1 MLLCATFRNFILKL
15 GEAVVSQRRIPTD
28 VIDQIRSDVNILDIV
43 GQYVQLHRSGS
54 NWFGLCPF
62 HTEKTGSFS
71 VNEPKQFF
79 HCFSCG
85 RGGNVFK
92 FLMEIEDLTFPEA
105 VYRTAEL
112 AGIELDAKYLPQNV
126 AGAEDTQSETGK
138 LKQLYAQAGQLY
150 HHILVNTKLGQPA
163 LDHLHERGL
172 SDELIAEFQLGYA
185 PQAEIL
191 QAFFHEKKLDDYQ
204 TLRKSGLFSERE
216 GEDLAERFND
226 RIMFPIRDQT
236 GSIIAFS
243 GRLLTPDKKLPKYLN
258 SPEGILFNKRK
269 VLFNFDKAKKTI
281 RHESKVYLFEG
292 FMDVLAA
299 WRAGIKN
306 GVASM
311 GTSLTSE
318 QIYLLEQTAS
328 KLYICYDGDLPG
340 RKATKR
346 ALELIA
352 PLSKFELGAILLP
365 EKLDPD
371 EYVRKYGPE
380 NFKDFVTSHE
390 RTELEFYLEY
400 FRVGRNLETESDQLA
415 YITDVLEKVAQVKDP
430 LARDLTLNRL
440 AKEFELDK
448 NNLTS
453 QLQALMQQVQSEQ
466 LKQDQANSLKRSDKV
481 VYSTQ
486 QRQEKKRYSSA
497 EQAERLLL
505 YRLLHEHDVFLRIKG
520 LADFSFIHEEYETI
534 FLLAD
539 GYFDRYSEYESA
551 SFLDFLKDEHL
562 RQIIISLELGDY
574 GEVNEQEISD
584 CLAFIMQHS
593 PLEEQIKVVKT
604 KLEQAKRLGD
614 AKAIMEQTTKLIEL
628 LKKKQ
633 TEKSII

>member
-1 MLLCATFRNFILKL
+1 M
-15 GEAVVSQRRIPTD
+15 
-28 VIDQIRSDVNILDIV
+28 IDQIRSDVNILDII

-112 AGIELDAKYLPQNV
+112 AGIELDAKYLPQNI
-126 AGAEDTQSETGK
+126 AGAEDTQSETGR

-163 LDHLHERGL
+163 LDYLHERGL

-204 TLRKSGLFSERE
+204 TLRKSGLFSECE
-216 GEDLAERFND
+216 GENLAERFND
-226 RIMFPIRDQT
+226 RIMFPIRNQT
-236 GSIIAFS
+236 GQIIAFS

-352 PLSKFELGAILLP
+352 PLSKFELGTILLP

-400 FRVGRNLETESDQLA
+400 FRAGRNLETESDQLA
-415 YITDVLEKVAQVKDP
+415 YITDVLERVAQVKDP
-430 LARDLTLNRL
+430 LARDLTINRL

-466 LKQDQANSLKRSDKV
+466 LKQDQANSLKCSDKV

-486 QRQEKKRYSSA
+486 QRQEKKRYTPA

-520 LADFSFIHEEYETI
+520 LADFSFIHEDYETI

-574 GEVNEQEISD
+574 GESNEQEISD

-593 PLEEQIKVVKT
+593 PLEEQIKAVEAQ
-604 KLEQAKRLGD
+604 LEQAKRLGD

>member
-1 MLLCATFRNFILKL
+1 M
-15 GEAVVSQRRIPTD
+15 VSQRRIPTD

-112 AGIELDAKYLPQNV
+112 SGIELDAKYLPQN

-138 LKQLYAQAGQLY
+138 LKRLYAQAGQLY

-163 LDHLHERGL
+163 LDYLHERGL

-328 KLYICYDGDLPG
+328 KLYICYDGDFPG

-466 LKQDQANSLKRSDKV
+466 LKQDQANSLKRSDKL

-486 QRQEKKRYSSA
+486 QRQEKKRYSPA

-614 AKAIMEQTTKLIEL
+614 AKVIMEQTTKLIEL

>member
-1 MLLCATFRNFILKL
+1 M
-15 GEAVVSQRRIPTD
+15 VSQRRIPTD

-112 AGIELDAKYLPQNV
+112 AGIELDAKYLPQNA

-138 LKQLYAQAGQLY
+138 LKRLYAQAGQLY

-163 LDHLHERGL
+163 LDYLHERGL

-486 QRQEKKRYSSA
+486 QRQEKKRYSPA

-614 AKAIMEQTTKLIEL
+614 AKVIMEQTTKLIEL

>member
-1 MLLCATFRNFILKL
+1 M
-15 GEAVVSQRRIPTD
+15 
-28 VIDQIRSDVNILDIV
+28 IDQIRSDVNILDIV

-112 AGIELDAKYLPQNV
+112 AGIELDAKYLPQNTT
-126 AGAEDTQSETGK
+126 GAEDTQSETGR

-163 LDHLHERGL
+163 LDYLHERGL

-185 PQAEIL
+185 PQADLL

-204 TLRKSGLFSERE
+204 TLRKSGLFSERQ
-216 GEDLAERFND
+216 GEELAERFND
-226 RIMFPIRDQT
+226 RIMFPIRNQT
-236 GSIIAFS
+236 GQIIAFS

-400 FRVGRNLETESDQLA
+400 FRAGRNLETESDQLA

-430 LARDLTLNRL
+430 LARDLTINRL

-486 QRQEKKRYSSA
+486 QRQEKKRYTPA

-520 LADFSFIHEEYETI
+520 LADFSFIHEDYETI

-574 GEVNEQEISD
+574 GESNEQEISD

-593 PLEEQIKVVKT
+593 PLEEQIKAVEAQ
-604 KLEQAKRLGD
+604 LEQAKRLGD

>member
-1 MLLCATFRNFILKL
+1 M
-15 GEAVVSQRRIPTD
+15 VSQRRIPTD

-71 VNEPKQFF
+71 VNAPKQFF

-85 RGGNVFK
+85 RGGNLFK

-112 AGIELDAKYLPQNV
+112 AGIELDAKYLPQN

-138 LKQLYAQAGQLY
+138 LKRLYAQAGQLY

-163 LDHLHERGL
+163 LDYLHERGL

-328 KLYICYDGDLPG
+328 KLYICYDGDPPG

-486 QRQEKKRYSSA
+486 QRQEKKRYSPA

-614 AKAIMEQTTKLIEL
+614 AKVIMEQTTKLIEL

>member
-1 MLLCATFRNFILKL
+1 M
-15 GEAVVSQRRIPTD
+15 VSQRRIPTD

-112 AGIELDAKYLPQNV
+112 SRIELDAKYLPQN

-138 LKQLYAQAGQLY
+138 LKRLYAQAGQLY

-163 LDHLHERGL
+163 LDYLHERGL

-486 QRQEKKRYSSA
+486 QRQEKKRYSPA

-604 KLEQAKRLGD
+604 QLEQAKRLGD

>member
-1 MLLCATFRNFILKL
+1 M
-15 GEAVVSQRRIPTD
+15 PTD
-28 VIDQIRSDVNILDIV
+28 VIDQIRSDVNILDII

-112 AGIELDAKYLPQNV
+112 AGIELDAKYLPQNI
-126 AGAEDTQSETGK
+126 AGAEDTQSETGR

-163 LDHLHERGL
+163 LDYLHERGL

-216 GEDLAERFND
+216 GENLAERFND
-226 RIMFPIRDQT
+226 RIMFPIRNQT
-236 GSIIAFS
+236 GQIIAFS

-352 PLSKFELGAILLP
+352 PLSKFELGTILLP

-400 FRVGRNLETESDQLA
+400 FRAGRNLETESDQLA
-415 YITDVLEKVAQVKDP
+415 YITDVLERVAQVKDP
-430 LARDLTLNRL
+430 LARDLTINRL

-486 QRQEKKRYSSA
+486 QRQEKKRCTPA

-520 LADFSFIHEEYETI
+520 LADFSFIHEDYETI

-574 GEVNEQEISD
+574 GESNEQEISD

-593 PLEEQIKVVKT
+593 PLEEQIKAVEAQ
-604 KLEQAKRLGD
+604 LEQAKRLGD

>member
-1 MLLCATFRNFILKL
+1 M
-15 GEAVVSQRRIPTD
+15 VSQRRIPTD

-138 LKQLYAQAGQLY
+138 LKRLYAQAGQLY

-163 LDHLHERGL
+163 LDYLHERGL
-172 SDELIAEFQLGYA
+172 SDELIAEFKLGYA

-486 QRQEKKRYSSA
+486 QRQEKKRYSPA

-614 AKAIMEQTTKLIEL
+614 AKVIMEQTTKLIEL

>member
-1 MLLCATFRNFILKL
+1 M
-15 GEAVVSQRRIPTD
+15 VSQRRIPTD

-138 LKQLYAQAGQLY
+138 LKRLYAQAGQLY

-466 LKQDQANSLKRSDKV
+466 LKQDQANSLKRSDKL

-486 QRQEKKRYSSA
+486 QRQEKKRYSPA

-614 AKAIMEQTTKLIEL
+614 AKVIMEQTTKLIEL

>member
-1 MLLCATFRNFILKL
+1 M
-15 GEAVVSQRRIPTD
+15 
-28 VIDQIRSDVNILDIV
+28 IDQIRSDVNILDIV

-112 AGIELDAKYLPQNV
+112 AGIELDAKYLPQNTT
-126 AGAEDTQSETGK
+126 GAEDTQSETGR

-163 LDHLHERGL
+163 LDYLHERGL

-185 PQAEIL
+185 PQAELL

-204 TLRKSGLFSERE
+204 TLRKSGLFSERQ
-216 GEDLAERFND
+216 GEELAERFND
-226 RIMFPIRDQT
+226 RIMFPIRNQT
-236 GSIIAFS
+236 GQIIAFS

-400 FRVGRNLETESDQLA
+400 FRAGRNLETESDQLA

-486 QRQEKKRYSSA
+486 QRQEKKRYTPA

-520 LADFSFIHEEYETI
+520 LADFSFIHEDYEMI

-574 GEVNEQEISD
+574 GESNEQEISD

-593 PLEEQIKVVKT
+593 PLEEQIKAVEAQ
-604 KLEQAKRLGD
+604 LEQAKRLGD

>member
-1 MLLCATFRNFILKL
+1 M
-15 GEAVVSQRRIPTD
+15 
-28 VIDQIRSDVNILDIV
+28 IDQIRSDVNILDII

-112 AGIELDAKYLPQNV
+112 AGIELDAKYLPQNI
-126 AGAEDTQSETGK
+126 AGAEDTQSETGR

-163 LDHLHERGL
+163 LDYLHERGL

-216 GEDLAERFND
+216 GENLAERFND
-226 RIMFPIRDQT
+226 RIMFPIRNQT
-236 GSIIAFS
+236 GQIIAFS

-352 PLSKFELGAILLP
+352 PLSKFELGTILLP

-400 FRVGRNLETESDQLA
+400 FRAGRNLETESDQLA
-415 YITDVLEKVAQVKDP
+415 YITDVLERVAQVKDP
-430 LARDLTLNRL
+430 LARDLTINRL

-486 QRQEKKRYSSA
+486 QRQEKKRCTPA

-520 LADFSFIHEEYETI
+520 LADFSFIHEDYETI

-574 GEVNEQEISD
+574 GESNEQEISD

-593 PLEEQIKVVKT
+593 PLEEQIKAVEAQ
-604 KLEQAKRLGD
+604 LEQAKRLGD

>member
-1 MLLCATFRNFILKL
+1 M
-15 GEAVVSQRRIPTD
+15 
-28 VIDQIRSDVNILDIV
+28 IDQIRSDVNILDII

-112 AGIELDAKYLPQNV
+112 AGIELDAKYLPQNI
-126 AGAEDTQSETGK
+126 AGAEDTQSETGR

-163 LDHLHERGL
+163 LDYLHERGL

-216 GEDLAERFND
+216 GENLAERFND
-226 RIMFPIRDQT
+226 RIMFPIRNQT
-236 GSIIAFS
+236 GQIIAFS

-318 QIYLLEQTAS
+318 QIYLLEQTVS

-352 PLSKFELGAILLP
+352 PLSKFELGTILLP

-400 FRVGRNLETESDQLA
+400 FRAGRNLETESDQLA
-415 YITDVLEKVAQVKDP
+415 YITDVLERVAQVKDP
-430 LARDLTLNRL
+430 LARDLTINRL

-486 QRQEKKRYSSA
+486 QRQEKKRYTPA

-520 LADFSFIHEEYETI
+520 LADFSFIHEDYETI

-574 GEVNEQEISD
+574 GESNEQEISD

-593 PLEEQIKVVKT
+593 PLEEQIKAVEAQ
-604 KLEQAKRLGD
+604 LEQAKRLGD

>member
-1 MLLCATFRNFILKL
+1 
-15 GEAVVSQRRIPTD
+15 VVSQRRIPTD

-138 LKQLYAQAGQLY
+138 LKRLYAQAGQLY

-163 LDHLHERGL
+163 LDYLHERGL
-172 SDELIAEFQLGYA
+172 SDELIAEFKLGYA

-486 QRQEKKRYSSA
+486 QRQEKKRYSPA

-614 AKAIMEQTTKLIEL
+614 AKVIMEQTTKLIEL

>member
-1 MLLCATFRNFILKL
+1 M
-15 GEAVVSQRRIPTD
+15 VSQRRIPTD
-28 VIDQIRSDVNILDIV
+28 VIDQIRSDVNILDII

-71 VNEPKQFF
+71 VNEPKQFY

-112 AGIELDAKYLPQNV
+112 AGIELDAKYLPQNI
-126 AGAEDTQSETGK
+126 AGAEDTQSETGR

-163 LDHLHERGL
+163 LDYLHERGL

-216 GEDLAERFND
+216 GENLAERFND
-226 RIMFPIRDQT
+226 RIMFPIRNQT
-236 GSIIAFS
+236 GQIIAFS

-352 PLSKFELGAILLP
+352 PLSKFELGTILLP

-400 FRVGRNLETESDQLA
+400 FRAGRNLETESDQLA
-415 YITDVLEKVAQVKDP
+415 YITDVLERVAQVKDP
-430 LARDLTLNRL
+430 LARDLTINRL

-453 QLQALMQQVQSEQ
+453 QLQALMQQIQSEQ

-486 QRQEKKRYSSA
+486 QRQEKKRYTPA

-520 LADFSFIHEEYETI
+520 LADFSFIHEDYETI

-574 GEVNEQEISD
+574 GESNEQEISD

-593 PLEEQIKVVKT
+593 PLEEQIKAVEAQ
-604 KLEQAKRLGD
+604 LEQAKRLGD

>member
-1 MLLCATFRNFILKL
+1 M
-15 GEAVVSQRRIPTD
+15 VSQRRIPTD

-138 LKQLYAQAGQLY
+138 LKRLYAQAGQLY

-163 LDHLHERGL
+163 LDYLHERGL

-486 QRQEKKRYSSA
+486 QRQEKKRYSPA

-593 PLEEQIKVVKT
+593 PLEEQIKAVKT

-614 AKAIMEQTTKLIEL
+614 AKVIMEQTTKLIEL

>member
-1 MLLCATFRNFILKL
+1 M
-15 GEAVVSQRRIPTD
+15 VSQRRIPTD

-138 LKQLYAQAGQLY
+138 LKRLYAQAGQLY

-163 LDHLHERGL
+163 LDYLHERGL

-299 WRAGIKN
+299 WRAEIKN

-486 QRQEKKRYSSA
+486 QRQEKKRYSPA

-614 AKAIMEQTTKLIEL
+614 AKVIMEQTTKLIEL

>member
-1 MLLCATFRNFILKL
+1 M
-15 GEAVVSQRRIPTD
+15 VSQRRIPTD
-28 VIDQIRSDVNILDIV
+28 VIDQIRSDVNILDII

-112 AGIELDAKYLPQNV
+112 AGIELDAKYLPQNI
-126 AGAEDTQSETGK
+126 ADAEDTQSETGR

-163 LDHLHERGL
+163 LDYLHERGL

-216 GEDLAERFND
+216 GENLAERFND
-226 RIMFPIRDQT
+226 RIMFPIRNQT
-236 GSIIAFS
+236 GQIIAFS

-352 PLSKFELGAILLP
+352 PLSKFELGTILLP

-400 FRVGRNLETESDQLA
+400 FRAGRNLETESDQLA
-415 YITDVLEKVAQVKDP
+415 YITDVLERVAQVKDP
-430 LARDLTLNRL
+430 LARDLTINRL

-453 QLQALMQQVQSEQ
+453 QLQVLMQQVQSEQ

-486 QRQEKKRYSSA
+486 QRQEKKRYTPA

-520 LADFSFIHEEYETI
+520 LADFSFIHEDYETI

-574 GEVNEQEISD
+574 GESNEQEISD

-593 PLEEQIKVVKT
+593 PLEEQIKAVEAQ
-604 KLEQAKRLGD
+604 LEQAKRLGD

>member
-1 MLLCATFRNFILKL
+1 M
-15 GEAVVSQRRIPTD
+15 
-28 VIDQIRSDVNILDIV
+28 IDQIRSDVNILDIV

-112 AGIELDAKYLPQNV
+112 AGIELDAKYLPQN

-138 LKQLYAQAGQLY
+138 LKRLYAQAGQLY

-163 LDHLHERGL
+163 LDYLHERGL

-236 GSIIAFS
+236 GLIIAFS

-415 YITDVLEKVAQVKDP
+415 YIADVLEKVAQVKDP

-486 QRQEKKRYSSA
+486 QRQEKKRYSPA

-520 LADFSFIHEEYETI
+520 LADFSFIHEDYETI

-584 CLAFIMQHS
+584 CLAFIMQQS

-604 KLEQAKRLGD
+604 QLEQAKRLGD

>member
-1 MLLCATFRNFILKL
+1 M
-15 GEAVVSQRRIPTD
+15 VSQRRIPTD

-138 LKQLYAQAGQLY
+138 LKRLYAQAGQLY

-163 LDHLHERGL
+163 LDYLHERGL

-306 GVASM
+306 GLASM

-486 QRQEKKRYSSA
+486 QRQEKKRYSPA

-614 AKAIMEQTTKLIEL
+614 AKVIMEQTTKLIEL

>member
-1 MLLCATFRNFILKL
+1 M
-15 GEAVVSQRRIPTD
+15 VSQRRIPTD

-126 AGAEDTQSETGK
+126 AGTEDTQSETGR
-138 LKQLYAQAGQLY
+138 LKQLYTQAGQLY
-150 HHILVNTKLGQPA
+150 HHILVNTKLGQSA
-163 LDHLHERGL
+163 LDYLHERGL

-226 RIMFPIRDQT
+226 RIMFPIRNQT
-236 GSIIAFS
+236 GQIIAFS

-258 SPEGILFNKRK
+258 SPEGSLFNKRK

-311 GTSLTSE
+311 GTSLTNE

-390 RTELEFYLEY
+390 HTELEFYLEY
-400 FRVGRNLETESDQLA
+400 FRSGRNLETESDQLA

-486 QRQEKKRYSSA
+486 QRQEKKRYTPT

-505 YRLLHEHDVFLRIKG
+505 YRLLHEHDIFLRIKG
-520 LADFSFIHEEYETI
+520 LADFSFIHEDYETI

-574 GEVNEQEISD
+574 GEANEQEISD

-593 PLEEQIKVVKT
+593 PLEEQIKAVET

>member
-1 MLLCATFRNFILKL
+1 M
-15 GEAVVSQRRIPTD
+15 VSQRRIPTD

-112 AGIELDAKYLPQNV
+112 AGIELDTKYLPQNV
-126 AGAEDTQSETGK
+126 AGAEDTQSETGR

-163 LDHLHERGL
+163 LDYLHERGL
-172 SDELIAEFQLGYA
+172 SDELIVEFQLGYA

-204 TLRKSGLFSERE
+204 ALRKSGLFSERE
-216 GEDLAERFND
+216 GENLAERFND
-226 RIMFPIRDQT
+226 RIMFPIRNQT
-236 GSIIAFS
+236 GQIIAFS

-352 PLSKFELGAILLP
+352 PLSKFELGTILLP

-400 FRVGRNLETESDQLA
+400 FRAGRNLETESDQLA

-430 LARDLTLNRL
+430 LARDLTINRL

-486 QRQEKKRYSSA
+486 QRQEKKRYTPA

-520 LADFSFIHEEYETI
+520 LADFSFIHEDYETI

-574 GEVNEQEISD
+574 GESNEQEISD

-593 PLEEQIKVVKT
+593 PLEEQIKAVENQ
-604 KLEQAKRLGD
+604 LEQAKRLGD

>member
-1 MLLCATFRNFILKL
+1 M
-15 GEAVVSQRRIPTD
+15 
-28 VIDQIRSDVNILDIV
+28 IDQIRSDVNILDIV

-138 LKQLYAQAGQLY
+138 LKRLYAQAGQLY

-163 LDHLHERGL
+163 LDYLHERGL

-486 QRQEKKRYSSA
+486 QRQEKKRYSPA

-614 AKAIMEQTTKLIEL
+614 AKVIMEQTTKLIEL

>member
-1 MLLCATFRNFILKL
+1 M
-15 GEAVVSQRRIPTD
+15 VSQRRIPTD

-112 AGIELDAKYLPQNV
+112 AGIELDAKYLPQNA

-138 LKQLYAQAGQLY
+138 LKRLYAQAGQLY

-163 LDHLHERGL
+163 LDYLHERGL
-172 SDELIAEFQLGYA
+172 SDELIAEFKLGYA

-486 QRQEKKRYSSA
+486 QRQEKKRYSPA

-614 AKAIMEQTTKLIEL
+614 AKVIMEQTTKLIEL

>member
-1 MLLCATFRNFILKL
+1 M
-15 GEAVVSQRRIPTD
+15 VSQRRIPTD

-112 AGIELDAKYLPQNV
+112 AGIELDAKYLPQN

-138 LKQLYAQAGQLY
+138 LKRLYAQAGQLY

-163 LDHLHERGL
+163 LDYLHERGL

-236 GSIIAFS
+236 GLIIAFS

-415 YITDVLEKVAQVKDP
+415 YIADVLEKVAQVKDP

-486 QRQEKKRYSSA
+486 QRQEKKRYSPA

-520 LADFSFIHEEYETI
+520 LADFSFIHEDYETI

-584 CLAFIMQHS
+584 CLAFIMQQS

-604 KLEQAKRLGD
+604 QLEQAKRLGD

>member
-1 MLLCATFRNFILKL
+1 M
-15 GEAVVSQRRIPTD
+15 VSQRRIPTD

-112 AGIELDAKYLPQNV
+112 AGIELDTKYLPQNV
-126 AGAEDTQSETGK
+126 AGTEDTQSETGR

-163 LDHLHERGL
+163 LDYLHERGL

-216 GEDLAERFND
+216 GENLAERFND
-226 RIMFPIRDQT
+226 RIMFPIRNQT
-236 GSIIAFS
+236 GQIIAFS

-352 PLSKFELGAILLP
+352 PLSKFELGTILLP

-400 FRVGRNLETESDQLA
+400 FRAGRNLETESDQLA

-430 LARDLTLNRL
+430 LARDLTINRL

-486 QRQEKKRYSSA
+486 QRQEKKRYTPA

-520 LADFSFIHEEYETI
+520 LADFSFIHEDYETI

-574 GEVNEQEISD
+574 GESNEQEISD

-593 PLEEQIKVVKT
+593 PLEEQIKAVENQ
-604 KLEQAKRLGD
+604 LEQAKRLGD

>member
-1 MLLCATFRNFILKL
+1 M
-15 GEAVVSQRRIPTD
+15 VSQRRIPTD

-138 LKQLYAQAGQLY
+138 LKRLYAQAGQLY

-328 KLYICYDGDLPG
+328 KLYICYDGDFPG

-466 LKQDQANSLKRSDKV
+466 LKQDQANSLKRSDKL

-486 QRQEKKRYSSA
+486 QRQEKKRYSPA

-614 AKAIMEQTTKLIEL
+614 AKVIMEQTTKLIEL

>member
-1 MLLCATFRNFILKL
+1 M
-15 GEAVVSQRRIPTD
+15 VSQRRIPTD

-112 AGIELDAKYLPQNV
+112 AGIELDAKYLPQN

-138 LKQLYAQAGQLY
+138 LKRLYAQAGQLY

-163 LDHLHERGL
+163 LDYLHERGL

-226 RIMFPIRDQT
+226 RIMFPIKDQT

-486 QRQEKKRYSSA
+486 QRQEKKRYSPA

>member
-1 MLLCATFRNFILKL
+1 M
-15 GEAVVSQRRIPTD
+15 
-28 VIDQIRSDVNILDIV
+28 IDQIRSDVNILDIV

-126 AGAEDTQSETGK
+126 AGTEDTQSETGR
-138 LKQLYAQAGQLY
+138 LKQLYTQAGQLY

-163 LDHLHERGL
+163 LDYLHERGL

-226 RIMFPIRDQT
+226 RIMFPIRNQT
-236 GSIIAFS
+236 GQIIAFS

-258 SPEGILFNKRK
+258 SPEGSLFNKRK

-311 GTSLTSE
+311 GTSLTNE

-400 FRVGRNLETESDQLA
+400 FRSGRNLETESDQLA

-486 QRQEKKRYSSA
+486 QRQEKKRYTPT

-505 YRLLHEHDVFLRIKG
+505 YRLLHEHDIFLRIKG
-520 LADFSFIHEEYETI
+520 LADFSFIHEDYETI

-574 GEVNEQEISD
+574 GEANEQEISD

-593 PLEEQIKVVKT
+593 PLEEQIKAVET

>member
-1 MLLCATFRNFILKL
+1 M
-15 GEAVVSQRRIPTD
+15 VSQRRIPTD

-112 AGIELDAKYLPQNV
+112 AGIELDAKYLPQNTT
-126 AGAEDTQSETGK
+126 GAEDTQSETGR

-163 LDHLHERGL
+163 LDYLHERGL

-185 PQAEIL
+185 PQADLL

-204 TLRKSGLFSERE
+204 TLRKSGLFSERQ
-216 GEDLAERFND
+216 GEELAERFND
-226 RIMFPIRDQT
+226 RIMFPIRNQT
-236 GSIIAFS
+236 GQIIAFS

-400 FRVGRNLETESDQLA
+400 FRAGRNLETESDQLA

-430 LARDLTLNRL
+430 LARDLTINRL

-486 QRQEKKRYSSA
+486 QRQEKKRYTPA

-520 LADFSFIHEEYETI
+520 LADFSFIHEDYETI

-574 GEVNEQEISD
+574 GESNEQEISD

-593 PLEEQIKVVKT
+593 PLEEQIKAVEAQ
-604 KLEQAKRLGD
+604 LEQAKRLGD

>member
-1 MLLCATFRNFILKL
+1 M
-15 GEAVVSQRRIPTD
+15 VSQRRIPTD
-28 VIDQIRSDVNILDIV
+28 VIDQIRSDVNILDII

-112 AGIELDAKYLPQNV
+112 AGIELDAKYLPQNI
-126 AGAEDTQSETGK
+126 AGAEDTQSETGR

-163 LDHLHERGL
+163 LDYLHERGL

-216 GEDLAERFND
+216 GENLAERFND
-226 RIMFPIRDQT
+226 RIMFPIRNQT
-236 GSIIAFS
+236 GQIIAFS

-352 PLSKFELGAILLP
+352 PLSKFELGTILLP

-400 FRVGRNLETESDQLA
+400 FRAGRNLETESDQLA

-430 LARDLTLNRL
+430 LARDLTINRL

-486 QRQEKKRYSSA
+486 QRQEKKRYTPA

-520 LADFSFIHEEYETI
+520 LADFSFIHEDYETI

-574 GEVNEQEISD
+574 GESNEQEISD

-593 PLEEQIKVVKT
+593 PLEEQIKAVENQ
-604 KLEQAKRLGD
+604 LEQAKRLGD

>member
-1 MLLCATFRNFILKL
+1 M
-15 GEAVVSQRRIPTD
+15 V
-28 VIDQIRSDVNILDIV
+28 DQIRSDVNILDII

-112 AGIELDAKYLPQNV
+112 AGIELDTKYLPRNV
-126 AGAEDTQSETGK
+126 AGAEDTQSETGR

-163 LDHLHERGL
+163 LDYLHERGL

-216 GEDLAERFND
+216 GENLAERFND
-226 RIMFPIRDQT
+226 RIMFPIRNQT
-236 GSIIAFS
+236 GQIIAFS
-243 GRLLTPDKKLPKYLN
+243 GRLLTLDKKLPKYLN

-352 PLSKFELGAILLP
+352 PLSKFELGTILLP

-400 FRVGRNLETESDQLA
+400 FRAGRNLETESDQLA

-430 LARDLTLNRL
+430 LARDLTINRL

-486 QRQEKKRYSSA
+486 QRQEKKRYTPA

-505 YRLLHEHDVFLRIKG
+505 YRLLHEHDVFLRVKG
-520 LADFSFIHEEYETI
+520 LADFSFIHEDYETI

-574 GEVNEQEISD
+574 GESNEQEISD

-593 PLEEQIKVVKT
+593 PLEEQIKAVEAQ
-604 KLEQAKRLGD
+604 LEQAKRLGD

>member
-1 MLLCATFRNFILKL
+1 M
-15 GEAVVSQRRIPTD
+15 VSQRRIPTD

-138 LKQLYAQAGQLY
+138 LKRLYAQAGQLY

-163 LDHLHERGL
+163 LDYLHERGL

-486 QRQEKKRYSSA
+486 QRQEKKRYSPA

-614 AKAIMEQTTKLIEL
+614 AKVIMEQTTKLIEL

-633 TEKSII
+633 TEKSIM

>member
-1 MLLCATFRNFILKL
+1 M
-15 GEAVVSQRRIPTD
+15 VSQRRIPTD

-112 AGIELDAKYLPQNV
+112 AGIELDAKYLPQNTT
-126 AGAEDTQSETGK
+126 GAEDTQSETGR

-163 LDHLHERGL
+163 LDYLHERGL

-185 PQAEIL
+185 PQADLL

-204 TLRKSGLFSERE
+204 TLRKSGLFSERQ
-216 GEDLAERFND
+216 GEELAERFND
-226 RIMFPIRDQT
+226 RIMFPIRNQT
-236 GSIIAFS
+236 GQIIAFS

-311 GTSLTSE
+311 GTSLTNE

-400 FRVGRNLETESDQLA
+400 FRAGRNLETESDQLA

-430 LARDLTLNRL
+430 LARDLTINRL

-486 QRQEKKRYSSA
+486 QRQEKKRYTPA

-520 LADFSFIHEEYETI
+520 LADFSFIHEDYETI

-574 GEVNEQEISD
+574 GESNEQEISD

-593 PLEEQIKVVKT
+593 PLEEQIKAVEAQ
-604 KLEQAKRLGD
+604 LEQAKRLGD

>member
-1 MLLCATFRNFILKL
+1 M
-15 GEAVVSQRRIPTD
+15 VSQRRIPTD
-28 VIDQIRSDVNILDIV
+28 VIDQIRSDVNILDII

-112 AGIELDAKYLPQNV
+112 AGIELDTKYLPRNV
-126 AGAEDTQSETGK
+126 AGAEDTQSETSR

-163 LDHLHERGL
+163 LDYLHERGL

-216 GEDLAERFND
+216 GENLAERFND
-226 RIMFPIRDQT
+226 RIMFPIRNQT
-236 GSIIAFS
+236 GQIIAFS

-352 PLSKFELGAILLP
+352 PLSKFELGTILLP

-400 FRVGRNLETESDQLA
+400 FRAGRNLETESDQLA

-430 LARDLTLNRL
+430 LARDLTINRL

-486 QRQEKKRYSSA
+486 QRQEKKRYTPA

-505 YRLLHEHDVFLRIKG
+505 YRLLHEHDVFLRVKG
-520 LADFSFIHEEYETI
+520 LADFSFIHEDYETI

-574 GEVNEQEISD
+574 GESNEQEISD

-593 PLEEQIKVVKT
+593 PLEEQIKAVEAQ
-604 KLEQAKRLGD
+604 LEQAKRLGD

>member
-1 MLLCATFRNFILKL
+1 M
-15 GEAVVSQRRIPTD
+15 VSQRRIPTD
-28 VIDQIRSDVNILDIV
+28 VIDQIRSDVNILDII

-112 AGIELDAKYLPQNV
+112 AGIELDAKYLPQNI
-126 AGAEDTQSETGK
+126 AGAEDTQSETGR

-163 LDHLHERGL
+163 LDYLHERGL

-216 GEDLAERFND
+216 GENLAERFND
-226 RIMFPIRDQT
+226 RIMFPIRNQT
-236 GSIIAFS
+236 GQIIAFS

-352 PLSKFELGAILLP
+352 PLSKFELGTILLP

-400 FRVGRNLETESDQLA
+400 FRAGRNLETESDQLA
-415 YITDVLEKVAQVKDP
+415 YITDVLERVAQVKDP
-430 LARDLTLNRL
+430 LARDLTINRL

-486 QRQEKKRYSSA
+486 QRQEKKRYTPA

-520 LADFSFIHEEYETI
+520 LADFSFIHEDYETI

-562 RQIIISLELGDY
+562 RQIIISLELSDY
-574 GEVNEQEISD
+574 GESNEQEISD

-593 PLEEQIKVVKT
+593 PLEEQIKAVEAQ
-604 KLEQAKRLGD
+604 LEQAKRLGD

>member
-1 MLLCATFRNFILKL
+1 M
-15 GEAVVSQRRIPTD
+15 VSQRRIPTD

-112 AGIELDAKYLPQNV
+112 SGIELDAKYLPQN

-138 LKQLYAQAGQLY
+138 LKRLYAQAGQLY

-163 LDHLHERGL
+163 LDYLHERGL

-486 QRQEKKRYSSA
+486 QRQEKKRYSPA

-562 RQIIISLELGDY
+562 RRIIISLELGDY

-604 KLEQAKRLGD
+604 QLEQAKRLGD

>member
-1 MLLCATFRNFILKL
+1 M
-15 GEAVVSQRRIPTD
+15 
-28 VIDQIRSDVNILDIV
+28 IDQIRSDVNILDIV

-112 AGIELDAKYLPQNV
+112 AGIELDAKYLPQNTT
-126 AGAEDTQSETGK
+126 GAEDTQSETGR

-163 LDHLHERGL
+163 LDYLHERGL

-185 PQAEIL
+185 PQADLL

-204 TLRKSGLFSERE
+204 TLRKSGLFSERQ
-216 GEDLAERFND
+216 GEELAERFND
-226 RIMFPIRDQT
+226 RIMFPIRNQT
-236 GSIIAFS
+236 GQIIAFS

-311 GTSLTSE
+311 GTSLTNE

-400 FRVGRNLETESDQLA
+400 FRAGRNLETESDQLA

-430 LARDLTLNRL
+430 LARDLTINRL

-486 QRQEKKRYSSA
+486 QRQEKKRYTPA

-520 LADFSFIHEEYETI
+520 LADFSFIHEDYETI

-574 GEVNEQEISD
+574 GESNEQEISD

-593 PLEEQIKVVKT
+593 PLEEQIKAVEAQ
-604 KLEQAKRLGD
+604 LEQAKRLGD

>member
-1 MLLCATFRNFILKL
+1 M
-15 GEAVVSQRRIPTD
+15 VSQRRIPTD

-112 AGIELDAKYLPQNV
+112 AGIELDAKYLPQNTT
-126 AGAEDTQSETGK
+126 GAEDTQSETGR

-163 LDHLHERGL
+163 LDYLHERGL

-185 PQAEIL
+185 PQAELL

-204 TLRKSGLFSERE
+204 TLRKSGLFSERQ
-216 GEDLAERFND
+216 GEELAERFND
-226 RIMFPIRDQT
+226 RIMFPIRNQT
-236 GSIIAFS
+236 GQIIAFS

-281 RHESKVYLFEG
+281 RHESKIYLFEG

-400 FRVGRNLETESDQLA
+400 FRAGRNLETESDQLA

-486 QRQEKKRYSSA
+486 QRQEKKRYTPA

-520 LADFSFIHEEYETI
+520 LADFSFIHEDYETI

-574 GEVNEQEISD
+574 GESNEQEISD

-593 PLEEQIKVVKT
+593 PLEEQIKAVEAQ
-604 KLEQAKRLGD
+604 LEQAKRLGD

>member
-1 MLLCATFRNFILKL
+1 M
-15 GEAVVSQRRIPTD
+15 
-28 VIDQIRSDVNILDIV
+28 IDQIRSDVNILDII

-71 VNEPKQFF
+71 VNDPKQFF

-112 AGIELDAKYLPQNV
+112 AGIELDAKYLPQNI
-126 AGAEDTQSETGK
+126 AGAEDTQSETGR

-163 LDHLHERGL
+163 LDYLHERGL

-204 TLRKSGLFSERE
+204 TLRKSGLFSECE
-216 GEDLAERFND
+216 GENLAERFND
-226 RIMFPIRDQT
+226 RIMFPIRNQT
-236 GSIIAFS
+236 GQIIAFS

-352 PLSKFELGAILLP
+352 PLSKFELGTILLP

-415 YITDVLEKVAQVKDP
+415 YITDVLERVAQVKDP
-430 LARDLTLNRL
+430 LARDLTINRL

-486 QRQEKKRYSSA
+486 QRQEKKRYTPA

-520 LADFSFIHEEYETI
+520 LADFSFIHEDYETI

-574 GEVNEQEISD
+574 GESNEQEISD

-593 PLEEQIKVVKT
+593 PLEEQIKAVEAQ
-604 KLEQAKRLGD
+604 LEQAKRLGD

>member
-1 MLLCATFRNFILKL
+1 M
-15 GEAVVSQRRIPTD
+15 VSQRRIPTD

-112 AGIELDAKYLPQNV
+112 AGIELDAKYLPQN

-138 LKQLYAQAGQLY
+138 LKRLYAQAGQLY

-163 LDHLHERGL
+163 LDYLHERGL

-191 QAFFHEKKLDDYQ
+191 QAFFREKKLDDYQ

-243 GRLLTPDKKLPKYLN
+243 GRLLIPDKKLPKYLN

-466 LKQDQANSLKRSDKV
+466 LKQDQANSLNRSDKV

-486 QRQEKKRYSSA
+486 QRQEKKRYSPA

-584 CLAFIMQHS
+584 CLTFIMQHS

-604 KLEQAKRLGD
+604 QLEQAKRLGD